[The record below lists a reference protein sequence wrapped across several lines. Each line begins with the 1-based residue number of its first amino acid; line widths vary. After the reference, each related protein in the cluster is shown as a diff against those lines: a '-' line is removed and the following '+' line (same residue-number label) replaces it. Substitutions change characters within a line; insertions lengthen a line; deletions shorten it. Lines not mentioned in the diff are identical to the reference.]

1 MTMIVFIGRSYA
13 HLPDKRRAKG
23 LLFQILRRIGSF
35 ANLLLRT
42 AMPLTA
48 SRNCGRTLLEALL
61 ATVTPVMVFKVTIR
75 ALPDTCFNWPT
86 IPPE

>member
-13 HLPDKRRAKG
+13 HLWDKRRAKG
-23 LLFQILRRIGSF
+23 LLFKILRRIGSF

-42 AMPLTA
+42 ATPLTA

-61 ATVTPVMVFKVTIR
+61 ATVARLSWFSR
-75 ALPDTCFNWPT
+75 
-86 IPPE
+86 